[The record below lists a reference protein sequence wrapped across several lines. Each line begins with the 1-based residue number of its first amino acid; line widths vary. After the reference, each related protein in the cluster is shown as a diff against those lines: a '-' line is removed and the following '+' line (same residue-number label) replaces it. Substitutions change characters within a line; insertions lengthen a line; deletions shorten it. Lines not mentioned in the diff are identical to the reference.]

1 MQPEILQEWLPGRR
15 WFGGKGRDIAE
26 LSVAPSPWLVTDP
39 PVRIELATV
48 RYDNGDTETY
58 QVPVEYRET
67 PADHLNHALIGRSLV
82 PELGES
88 PYWAYDALHDKDVT
102 GTWLRGMHNGRH
114 EAGLSFHQEP
124 TAGALSLD
132 EPSLVLSA
140 EQSNTSLVF
149 GDAVILKIF
158 RKLTD
163 GLNPDVELH
172 HALAQVENPY
182 VAALLGWVDGTWPD
196 IDDTADGPVH
206 SGTLAIAQEF
216 LKSATSGWELALT
229 SLRALFAE
237 PDIEPAESGA
247 DFASEANRLGQ
258 ATATVHAD
266 LAKVLGSEPLSA
278 EDLALVAQGMTDRLE
293 AAVAVVPE
301 LASAA
306 DAIAKVYTD
315 FAACE
320 VPVRVQRVHGD
331 LHLGQVVRTLS
342 GWRLLDFEG
351 EPARPVEERR
361 VPHSPL
367 KDVAGMLRSLDYAA
381 RHLLADRPHADAAL
395 EYRADQW
402 AARNQQAFCDG
413 YADVSGHDVMEE
425 PLPLR
430 AFTLDKAV
438 YEVVYEAR
446 NRPGWLEVP
455 LSAIARLTA

>member
-15 WFGGKGRDIAE
+15 WFGGKGRAIAE
-26 LSVAPSPWLVTDP
+26 LSVAPSAWLVTEP
-39 PVRIELATV
+39 AVRIELATV
-48 RYDNGDTETY
+48 RYDDGDVETY
-58 QVPVEYRET
+58 QVPVEYREA
-67 PADHLNHALIGRSLV
+67 PAEHLTHALIGQSTV
-82 PELGES
+82 PELGER

-102 GTWLRGMHNGRH
+102 GTWLRGMHVGRH
-114 EAGLSFHQEP
+114 EHGLSFHQEP
-124 TAGALSLD
+124 TAAALPLD

-149 GDAVILKIF
+149 GDAVILKVF

-172 HALAQVENPY
+172 HALAQVGNPY

-196 IDDTADGPVH
+196 AGGGPEH

-216 LKSATSGWELALT
+216 LKSATGGWELALT

-237 PDIEPAESGA
+237 PEVAPADSGG
-247 DFASEANRLGQ
+247 DFASEACRLGQ
-258 ATATVHAD
+258 ATASVHAD
-266 LAKVLGSEPLSA
+266 LARVLGSDPMSA
-278 EDLALVAQGMTDRLE
+278 EELAQVAQGMTERLE
-293 AAVAVVPE
+293 AAAAVVPA
-301 LASAA
+301 LAPSA
-306 DAIAKVYTD
+306 DAIAKVYAD
-315 FAACE
+315 LAAYDS
-320 VPVRVQRVHGD
+320 PVYAQRVHGD
-331 LHLGQVVRTLS
+331 LHLGQAVRTLS
-342 GWRLLDFEG
+342 GWRILDFEG

-361 VPHSPL
+361 ARHSPL

-381 RHLLADRPHADAAL
+381 RHLLAERTDAAL

-402 AARNQQAFCDG
+402 AARNQEAFCEG
-413 YADVSGHDVMEE
+413 YADVSGQDVMEE

-446 NRPGWLEVP
+446 NRPAWIEVP

>member
-1 MQPEILQEWLPGRR
+1 MQAEILQEWLPGRR

-26 LSVAPSPWLVTDP
+26 FSVTSSPWLVTEP
-39 PVRIELATV
+39 AVRIEFAAV
-48 RYDNGDTETY
+48 RYTDGDSETY
-58 QVPVEYRET
+58 QVPVEYRAAQAE
-67 PADHLNHALIGRSLV
+67 HLTHALIGQATV
-82 PELGES
+82 PELGEG

-102 GTWLRGMHNGRH
+102 DIWLRGMHSGRH

-124 TAGALSLD
+124 TAAALPLH

-172 HALAQVENPY
+172 HALAQVGNPY
-182 VAALLGWVDGTWPD
+182 VAALLGWVDGTWPAAGRSAPD
-196 IDDTADGPVH
+196 HA
-206 SGTLAIAQEF
+206 GTLAIAQEF
-216 LKSATSGWELALT
+216 LKSATGGWELALT
-229 SLRALFAE
+229 SLRSLFAE
-237 PDIEPAESGA
+237 PDVEPADSGG
-247 DFASEANRLGQ
+247 DFASEACRLGQ
-258 ATATVHAD
+258 ATASVHAD
-266 LAKVLGSEPLSA
+266 LAKVLGHQALSA
-278 EDLALVAQGMTDRLE
+278 DELALVAQGMTDRLE
-293 AAVAVVPE
+293 AAVAVVPA
-301 LASAA
+301 LAPAA

-320 VPVRVQRVHGD
+320 VPVHVQRVHGD

-361 VPHSPL
+361 APHSPL

-381 RHLLADRPHADAAL
+381 RHLLADRPTPDAAL
-395 EYRADQW
+395 EFRADQW
-402 AARNQQAFCDG
+402 AARNQQAFCEG
-413 YADVSGHDVMEE
+413 YADVSGHDVMDE

-446 NRPGWLEVP
+446 NRPAWLEVP
-455 LSAIARLTA
+455 LSAITRLTA